1 MRADNNQNIREDVS
15 FIKELAQNIRTNVEQ
30 VIVGK
35 TDVIDLTLTALIAQ
49 GHVLLDDV
57 PGTGKTK
64 LARSIARS
72 IDAGFSRVQFT
83 ADLLPSDLTGIHY
96 YNQKES
102 EFVFRAGPLFS
113 NILLADE
120 INRATARTQSSLL
133 ECMEERQ
140 ITVDGKTMILDR
152 PFLVMATQ
160 NPVETQGT
168 FPLPEA
174 QLDRFMIRL
183 SLGYP
188 DTEDSRKI
196 LDRFR
201 TGDPLISLK
210 PVCTKDDLIRAQDLY
225 MQVYVSDAVLTYI
238 LRIVQATRTD
248 EAILLGVSPR
258 GALAL
263 MKAAQVYAAIHGRN
277 FVTPDDIKKLMIPVL
292 SHRLILTASSSYSI
306 SSSYGRGTSRAAEV
320 LKRISAV
327 IPCPTEVFTD
337 E

>member
-1 MRADNNQNIREDVS
+1 MRTDADQNLRQDVS
-15 FIKELAQNIRTNVEQ
+15 FIKDLAYSIKSNVEQ

-35 TDVIDLTLTALIAQ
+35 GDIIDLTLTALIAQ

-64 LARSIARS
+64 LARSVSRS
-72 IDAGFSRVQFT
+72 IDAAFSRVQFT
-83 ADLLPSDLTGIHY
+83 ADLLPSDLTGIHF
-96 YNQKES
+96 YNQKEG
-102 EFVFRAGPLFS
+102 EFVFRPGPLFS

-140 ITVDGKTMILDR
+140 VTVDGETMILDR
-152 PFLVMATQ
+152 PFLVIATQ

-174 QLDRFMIRL
+174 QLDRFMIRI

-188 DTEDSRKI
+188 DTDDSRKI

-201 TGDPLISLK
+201 TGDPLTMLE
-210 PVCTKDDLIRAQDLY
+210 PVCSKADLIRAQNLY
-225 MQVYVSDAVLTYI
+225 MRVHVSDEVLTYI

-263 MKAAQVYAAIHGRN
+263 MKAAQVYAAIQGRE
-277 FVTPDDIKKLMIPVL
+277 FVTPDDVKKLMIPVL
-292 SHRLILTASSSYSI
+292 SHRMILQSSSSYSI
-306 SSSYGRGTSRAAEV
+306 RSSWSGGTSRAAEV
-320 LKRISAV
+320 LKRIAAA
-327 IPCPTEVFTD
+327 IPCPTEQFT
-337 E
+337 EE

>member
-1 MRADNNQNIREDVS
+1 MRADHNQNIPEDVS
-15 FIKELAQNIRTNVEQ
+15 FIKELALNIRANVEQ

-152 PFLVMATQ
+152 PFLVIATQ

-188 DTEDSRKI
+188 DTDDSRKI

-210 PVCTKDDLIRAQDLY
+210 PVCTKEDLIRAQNLF
-225 MQVYVSDAVLTYI
+225 MQVHVSDAVLTYI

-292 SHRLILTASSSYSI
+292 SHRLILAASSSYSI
-306 SSSYGRGTSRAAEV
+306 SSSYGRGTSRAADV
-320 LKRISAV
+320 LKRISAA

>member
-1 MRADNNQNIREDVS
+1 MHPDKDPALREDIS
-15 FIKELAQNIRTNVEQ
+15 FIKNLAGNIKSNVEQ

-35 TDVIDLTLTALIAQ
+35 SDVIDLILTALIAK

-64 LARSIARS
+64 LARSISKS

-83 ADLLPSDLTGIHY
+83 ADLLPSDLTGIHF
-96 YNQKES
+96 YNQKEC
-102 EFVFRAGPLFS
+102 EFIFRPGPLFS

-140 ITVDGKTMILDR
+140 ITVDGETMLLDK
-152 PFLVMATQ
+152 PFLVIATQ

-174 QLDRFMIRL
+174 QLDRFMIRI

-188 DTEDSRKI
+188 DTEDSRRI

-201 TGDPLISLK
+201 TGDPLDSLG
-210 PVCTKDDLIRAQDLY
+210 PVCSKNDLIKAQDLF
-225 MQVYVSDAVLTYI
+225 MKVHVSDEVLTYI

-248 EAILLGVSPR
+248 DAILLGVSPR
-258 GALAL
+258 GSLAL
-263 MKAAQVYAAIHGRN
+263 MKACQVYAAIHGRT
-277 FVTPDDIKKLMIPVL
+277 FATPDDVKKLMIPVL
-292 SHRLILTASSSYSI
+292 SHRMILAASSYYSIGSYS
-306 SSSYGRGTSRAAEV
+306 RGTSRSAEV
-320 LKRISAV
+320 LKRIAAS
-327 IPCPTEVFTD
+327 IPCPTEHFA
-337 E
+337 EE

>member
-1 MRADNNQNIREDVS
+1 MCADMNHNLREDVT
-15 FIKELAQNIRTNVEQ
+15 FIKDLAQNIKSNVEQ

-35 TDVIDLTLTALIAQ
+35 SDVIDLTLTALIAQ

-64 LARSIARS
+64 LARSISKS
-72 IDAGFSRVQFT
+72 IDAAFSRVQFT
-83 ADLLPSDLTGIHY
+83 ADLLPSDLTGIHF
-96 YNQKES
+96 YNQKEG

-140 ITVDGKTMILDR
+140 ITVDGETMLLDR
-152 PFLVMATQ
+152 PFLVIATQ

-174 QLDRFMIRL
+174 QLDRFMIRI

-188 DTEDSRKI
+188 DTDDSKEI
-196 LDRFR
+196 LNRFR
-201 TGDPLISLK
+201 TGDPLTLLK
-210 PVCTKDDLIRAQDLY
+210 PVCSKEDLIKAQNLF
-225 MQVYVSDAVLTYI
+225 MQVHVSDEVLTYI

-248 EAILLGVSPR
+248 DAILLGVSPR
-258 GALAL
+258 GALSL
-263 MKAAQVYAAIHGRN
+263 MKACQVYAAIHGRD
-277 FVTPDDIKKLMIPVL
+277 FVTPDDVKKLMIPVL
-292 SHRLILTASSSYSI
+292 SHRMILAASSSYSI
-306 SSSYGRGTSRAAEV
+306 GSSYNRGTTRAAEV
-320 LKRISAV
+320 LKRIAAA
-327 IPCPTEVFTD
+327 IPCPTEHFT
-337 E
+337 EE

>member
-1 MRADNNQNIREDVS
+1 MHMRADFDQNLREDVS
-15 FIKELAQNIRTNVEQ
+15 FIMELAQKIKMNVEQ

-35 TDVIDLTLTALIAQ
+35 SDVIDLTLTALIAQ
-49 GHVLLDDV
+49 GHILLDDV

-64 LARSIARS
+64 LARSIAKS

-83 ADLLPSDLTGIHY
+83 ADLLPSDLTGIHF
-96 YNQKES
+96 YNQKEG
-102 EFVFRAGPLFS
+102 EFVFRPGPLFS

-140 ITVDGKTMILDR
+140 ITVDGETMILDR
-152 PFLVMATQ
+152 PFLVIATQ

-188 DTEDSRKI
+188 DTDDSRKI

-201 TGDPLISLK
+201 TGDPLLSLK
-210 PVCTKDDLIRAQDLY
+210 PVCTKDDLVKAQNLF
-225 MQVYVSDAVLTYI
+225 MQVHVSDAVLTYI
-238 LRIVQATRTD
+238 LALVQATRTD
-248 EAILLGVSPR
+248 EAVLLGASPR

-263 MKAAQVYAAIHGRN
+263 MKAGQVYAAIHGRN
-277 FVTPDDIKKLMIPVL
+277 FVTPDDIKKLMIPAL
-292 SHRLILTASSSYSI
+292 AHRLILTTTSSYSI
-306 SSSYGRGTSRAAEV
+306 SSSFGRGTSRAAEV
-320 LKRISAV
+320 LKRIADT
-327 IPCPTEVFTD
+327 IPCPTELFT
-337 E
+337 

>member
-1 MRADNNQNIREDVS
+1 MRTDADQNLRQDVS
-15 FIKELAQNIRTNVEQ
+15 FIKDLAYSIKSNVEQ

-35 TDVIDLTLTALIAQ
+35 GDIIDLTLTALIAQ

-64 LARSIARS
+64 LARSVSRS
-72 IDAGFSRVQFT
+72 IDAAFSRVQFT
-83 ADLLPSDLTGIHY
+83 ADLLPSDLTGIHF
-96 YNQKES
+96 YNQKEG
-102 EFVFRAGPLFS
+102 EFVFRPGPLFS

-140 ITVDGKTMILDR
+140 ITVDGETMILDR
-152 PFLVMATQ
+152 PFLVIATQ

-174 QLDRFMIRL
+174 QLDRFMIRI

-188 DTEDSRKI
+188 DTDDSRRI

-201 TGDPLISLK
+201 TGDPLTTLE
-210 PVCTKDDLIRAQDLY
+210 PVCSKADLIRAQNLY
-225 MQVYVSDAVLTYI
+225 MQVHVRDEVLTYI

-263 MKAAQVYAAIHGRN
+263 MKAAQVYAAIQGRE
-277 FVTPDDIKKLMIPVL
+277 FVTPDDVKKLMIPVL
-292 SHRLILTASSSYSI
+292 SHRIILQSSSSYSI
-306 SSSYGRGTSRAAEV
+306 RSSWSGGTSRAAEV
-320 LKRISAV
+320 LKRIAAA
-327 IPCPTEVFTD
+327 IPCPTEQFT
-337 E
+337 EE

>member
-1 MRADNNQNIREDVS
+1 MRADNNQNTREDVS

-210 PVCTKDDLIRAQDLY
+210 PVCTKDDLIRAQNLF

>member
-30 VIVGK
+30 VIVGR

-210 PVCTKDDLIRAQDLY
+210 PVCTKDDLIRAQNLF

>member
-1 MRADNNQNIREDVS
+1 MRTDADQNLRQDVS
-15 FIKELAQNIRTNVEQ
+15 FIKDLAYSIKSNVEQ

-35 TDVIDLTLTALIAQ
+35 GDIIDLTLTALIAQ

-64 LARSIARS
+64 LARSVSRS
-72 IDAGFSRVQFT
+72 IDAAFSRVQFT
-83 ADLLPSDLTGIHY
+83 ADLLPSDLTGIHF
-96 YNQKES
+96 YNQKEG
-102 EFVFRAGPLFS
+102 EFVFRPGPLFS

-140 ITVDGKTMILDR
+140 VTVDGETMILDR
-152 PFLVMATQ
+152 PFLVIATQ

-174 QLDRFMIRL
+174 QLDRFMIRI

-188 DTEDSRKI
+188 DTDDSRKI

-201 TGDPLISLK
+201 TGDPLTMLE
-210 PVCTKDDLIRAQDLY
+210 PVCSKADLIRAQNLY
-225 MQVYVSDAVLTYI
+225 MRVHVSDEVLTYI
-238 LRIVQATRTD
+238 LRIIQATRTD

-263 MKAAQVYAAIHGRN
+263 MKAAQVYAAIQGRE
-277 FVTPDDIKKLMIPVL
+277 FVTPDDVKKLMIPVL
-292 SHRLILTASSSYSI
+292 SHRMILQSSSSYSI
-306 SSSYGRGTSRAAEV
+306 RSSYGGGASRAAEV
-320 LKRISAV
+320 LKRIAAA
-327 IPCPTEVFTD
+327 IPCPTEHFI
-337 E
+337 EE

>member
-1 MRADNNQNIREDVS
+1 MRTDADQNLLQDVS
-15 FIKELAQNIRTNVEQ
+15 FIKDLAYSIKSNVEQ

-35 TDVIDLTLTALIAQ
+35 GDIIDLTLTALIAQ

-64 LARSIARS
+64 LARSVSRS
-72 IDAGFSRVQFT
+72 IDAAFSRVQFT
-83 ADLLPSDLTGIHY
+83 ADLLPSDLTGIHF
-96 YNQKES
+96 YNQKEG
-102 EFVFRAGPLFS
+102 EFVFRPGPLFS

-140 ITVDGKTMILDR
+140 VTVDGETMILDR
-152 PFLVMATQ
+152 PFLVIATQ

-174 QLDRFMIRL
+174 QLDRFMIRI

-188 DTEDSRKI
+188 DTDDSRKI

-201 TGDPLISLK
+201 TGDPLTMLE
-210 PVCTKDDLIRAQDLY
+210 PVCSKADLIRAQNLY
-225 MQVYVSDAVLTYI
+225 MRVHVSDEVLTYI

-263 MKAAQVYAAIHGRN
+263 MKAAQVYAAIQGRE
-277 FVTPDDIKKLMIPVL
+277 FVTPDDVKKLMIPVL
-292 SHRLILTASSSYSI
+292 SHRIILQSSSSYSI
-306 SSSYGRGTSRAAEV
+306 RSSWSGGTSRAAEV
-320 LKRISAV
+320 LKRIAAA
-327 IPCPTEVFTD
+327 IPCPTEQFT
-337 E
+337 EE

>member
-210 PVCTKDDLIRAQDLY
+210 PVCTKDDLIRAQNLF